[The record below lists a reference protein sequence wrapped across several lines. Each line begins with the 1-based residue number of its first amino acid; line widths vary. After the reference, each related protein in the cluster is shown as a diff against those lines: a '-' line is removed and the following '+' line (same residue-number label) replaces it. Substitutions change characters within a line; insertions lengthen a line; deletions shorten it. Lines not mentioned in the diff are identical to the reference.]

1 MPACLPLVQT
11 LVATKSLALTP
22 SAAASSPVTDSEE
35 PYIGELSITR
45 PPSSTNIFR
54 VSWACAFSFAS
65 EATSNTGQVP
75 RPTAGIAS
83 PVFGTRPASVPAPGT
98 GPRRSSRGRRP
109 ALRVR
114 RRRHTIRRTAE
125 DDGKAQLRRR
135 PAGDECALQP
145 VRAPR
150 RPDLHFGPAAVR
162 RDVFPGGARG
172 TGTRASDST
181 FPESALCRAGA
192 PRDGQHEKAGGS
204 GRLEHGLPAE
214 GHRVAARSA

>member
-1 MPACLPLVQT
+1 MIRRVI
-11 LVATKSLALTP
+11 VSLFFFFLM
-22 SAAASSPVTDSEE
+22 
-35 PYIGELSITR
+35 IRR
-45 PPSSTNIFR
+45 PPRSTLFPYTTLFR
-54 VSWACAFSFAS
+54 SGPNPRQSG
-65 EATSNTGQVP
+65 TGLQ
-75 RPTAGIAS
+75 IE
-83 PVFGTRPASVPAPGT
+83 RPASVPAPGT

-150 RPDLHFGPAAVR
+150 RPDLYFGSAAVR
-162 RDVFPGGARG
+162 RDVFPGGARS
-172 TGTRASDST
+172 TGTRASDSA
-181 FPESALCRAGA
+181 FPESAFRRAGA
-192 PRDGQHEKAGGS
+192 PRDGQYEKAGGS
-204 GRLEHGLPAE
+204 GRLEHGLPVE